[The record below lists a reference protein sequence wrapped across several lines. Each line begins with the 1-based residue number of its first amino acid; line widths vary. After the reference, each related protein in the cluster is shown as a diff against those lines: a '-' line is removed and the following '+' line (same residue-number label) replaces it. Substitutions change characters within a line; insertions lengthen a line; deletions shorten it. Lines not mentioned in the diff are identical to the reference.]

1 MSSDRDFWSRRKA
14 AVAAEQEAEQR
25 AVVAQS
31 EADVLAEREARSDP
45 EILAE
50 LDLPD
55 PDDLQAGDDI
65 TGFMSK
71 AVPERLRQ
79 RALRR
84 LWRLNPVLANV
95 DGLVDYGEDFTDAA
109 VIMDG
114 MQTTY
119 QVGKGMLAHVQEMAR
134 QAEAEKDGDRKDGE
148 NDGDAATAESAAPPE
163 PDGETEPAIEPAIV
177 VAESEPAS
185 PAAPESAAAG
195 RSEPAAGEDAAP
207 ARPKRMRFEFGADA
221 SNVKLTTGNA

>member
-31 EADVLAEREARSDP
+31 EADDLAERETRPDA

-134 QAEAEKDGDRKDGE
+134 QAEAEKDGDSKDGE
-148 NDGDAATAESAAPPE
+148 NDAGTAAAETAAPAE
-163 PDGETEPAIEPAIV
+163 PDDETEPAPV
-177 VAESEPAS
+177 VADSEPA
-185 PAAPESAAAG
+185 PQTAVQASAMDRA
-195 RSEPAAGEDAAP
+195 EPVADEETGP
-207 ARPKRMRFEFGADA
+207 PRPKRMLFEFGADA